1 MSNDVNEAS
10 TKKYEALPKVD
21 NKKWKE
27 KKINATELV
36 VFKVNIS
43 TVRLIER
50 TKIKKAKRD
59 DYARPVRSISKTF
72 ETSNWVIFLDMLSL
86 YVPDIFQFV
95 FEITYRDF
103 PNIETL
109 SQFRSIR

>member
-10 TKKYEALPKVD
+10 TRKYEALPKVD

-43 TVRLIER
+43 TLRLIER
-50 TKIKKAKRD
+50 TKIKK
-59 DYARPVRSISKTF
+59 S
-72 ETSNWVIFLDMLSL
+72 
-86 YVPDIFQFV
+86 
-95 FEITYRDF
+95 
-103 PNIETL
+103 
-109 SQFRSIR
+109 